1 MSICEWASVCA
12 WLTPVT
18 PLSNGTVQSSP
29 RGMRGLCEQPP
40 CPQSPCHI
48 TIRCCSRT
56 ANYACVWQP
65 HCQGGE
71 NKTAG
76 KWRMKRGRV
85 NSVSLCGCVT
95 VRVSREQDFVVILI
109 WYHYGR
115 ESECLQTVLLACLIA
130 RAQLIVFFSSNDA
143 PHRCIDIL
151 AEVGHYS

>member
-1 MSICEWASVCA
+1 MVNLADLSGYYCVIHLCPYVNEHLCCV

-18 PLSNGTVQSSP
+18 PLRDGTVQSSP
-29 RGMRGLCEQPP
+29 RGRRGVCEQPP

-95 VRVSREQDFVVILI
+95 VRVSREEDFVVILI
-109 WYHYGR
+109 WFHYGG
-115 ESECLQTVLLACLIA
+115 ESECLQTCLILMW
-130 RAQLIVFFSSNDA
+130 QT
-143 PHRCIDIL
+143 
-151 AEVGHYS
+151 E